1 MTNDRLTLILKS
13 VLTCSH
19 HHDRC
24 HHVCL
29 LRTGHHGT
37 DTNRSPGRNCPIAG
51 DRRTADWRSGNF
63 VTFEAQTKL
72 LWNQKLIK
80 CWIVCECSAGLIGK
94 KVLPN
99 CNNIKSSRELL
110 KFYPIIIKSPI
121 CLTLTRSWEWEASK
135 KFLEYE
141 RCSFYRKF
149 EAASLDQLANI
160 TLLIVWLVSKNL
172 AKTTLFVKLK
182 SFLFYV
188 VIMTFLF
195 ESYFFHYII
204 HIGVYFRHYI
214 WAYIW
219 RNMSWSQVIGV
230 EKGWK
235 LS

>member
-1 MTNDRLTLILKS
+1 M
-13 VLTCSH
+13 
-19 HHDRC
+19 
-24 HHVCL
+24 
-29 LRTGHHGT
+29 
-37 DTNRSPGRNCPIAG
+37 
-51 DRRTADWRSGNF
+51 
-63 VTFEAQTKL
+63 
-72 LWNQKLIK
+72 
-80 CWIVCECSAGLIGK
+80 GK
-94 KVLPN
+94 KCCPTA
-99 CNNIKSSRELL
+99 IISSLVVNFWNSTQLL
-110 KFYPIIIKSPI
+110 SSLQFVWLWQDLGNGKPQ
-121 CLTLTRSWEWEASK
+121 K
-135 KFLEYE
+135 KFLEDE
-141 RCSFYRKF
+141 RCSFYKKIR
-149 EAASLDQLANI
+149 SCISSPDQLAKI
-160 TLLIVWLVSKNL
+160 TLLVVWLVSKNL